1 MRLLLDTHVLLWAI
15 KGRLSSRILE
25 SIYDDS
31 NVALVSAAA
40 LWEVAIKLGLGKID
54 APPDLPDLL
63 PPVSIDILPIRTEHV
78 WAVRDLPKLHRD
90 PFDRLMVAQAMLE
103 ELTLVTHDRQLTQY
117 ACRTMLV

>member
-1 MRLLLDTHVLLWAI
+1 MLLWAI

-54 APPDLPDLL
+54 APPDLPRRNGRGHG
-63 PPVSIDILPIRTEHV
+63 PAEAAR
-78 WAVRDLPKLHRD
+78 
-90 PFDRLMVAQAMLE
+90 
-103 ELTLVTHDRQLTQY
+103 
-117 ACRTMLV
+117 